1 MTGDITLLAEDGT
14 VIAQVFGFTCR
25 FLPRIP
31 RHDEHQ
37 RRLYTRTWVPLE
49 AAMSDLREEQRAAM
63 SDLRE
68 EQRAEAA
75 SSAPVSWLVLRDGD
89 IQPVLDELSAQS
101 EPVYLVDLRWAS
113 EPADSPS
120 PVEDGAAIARSC

>member
-1 MTGDITLLAEDGT
+1 MTGDITLLAEDGA

-49 AAMSDLREEQRAAM
+49 AAMSDLREEQRAAP
-63 SDLRE
+63 
-68 EQRAEAA
+68 
-75 SSAPVSWLVLRDGD
+75 SAPASWLVLRDSD

-101 EPVYLVDLRWAS
+101 EPVCLSICGGRRN
-113 EPADSPS
+113 PPI
-120 PVEDGAAIARSC
+120 P